1 MGRSTQNRTRYRRLL
16 LPSCCSSWWGHTPRH
31 RIGPSAGHSVGTSR
45 AAKGANATRTTEE
58 AAVEEAEMLR
68 TARDPSATR
77 TTVVVEISVTSQC
90 PTSTAIF
97 KTAKEA
103 SATRTTPRQ
112 DEDFLL

>member
-16 LPSCCSSWWGHTPRH
+16 LPSCCSSWWGHTPGH

-77 TTVVVEISVTSQC
+77 TTVVVEISLG

-103 SATRTTPRQ
+103 SATRTTH
-112 DEDFLL
+112 LGNSG